1 MEDLERLR
9 EAGAIARR
17 VREGVYRIVKEGVKV
32 IEVCE
37 AVEERIRELGAE
49 PAFPCNVGINEVAAH
64 YTSPPGDQTVI
75 PPKSIVKV
83 DIGVSL
89 DGYIADTA
97 TTISLNPELE
107 VLAEASRAVLHE
119 AIKAMGPGVNVSKI
133 GLIIQKTANSLGF
146 KPIRNL
152 TGHEIKRYE
161 LHAGLTIPNVAAP
174 APGKLQVNHVYA
186 VEPFLTTMRGAG
198 EVVSARL
205 TTIFR
210 ASPGKFKIK
219 KLKPEEQR
227 LLKYVVEKFK
237 GLPYTPRWI
246 ENFDDEVEK
255 AHERLVK
262 LGRVHGYPVLVE
274 RFGQPV
280 AQSEHTVVITE
291 DGCEVI
297 T

>member
-1 MEDLERLR
+1 MGGLERLR
-9 EAGAIARR
+9 EAGAIARK
-17 VREGVYRIVKEGVKV
+17 VREEAYRIIREGIKV
-32 IEVCE
+32 IEICE
-37 AVEERIRELGAE
+37 TVEERIRELGAE

-64 YTSPPGDQTVI
+64 YTSPPGDQTVV

-97 TTISLNPELE
+97 TTIALSPEFE

-119 AIKAMGPGVNVSKI
+119 AIKTMAPGVSVSKI

-161 LHAGLTIPNVAAP
+161 LHAGLTIPNIAAP

-198 EVVSARL
+198 EVISARL

-210 ASPGKFKIK
+210 ANPGKLKIR
-219 KLKPEEQR
+219 KLKPEEQQ
-227 LLKYVVEKFK
+227 LLRYIVEKFK
-237 GLPYTPRWI
+237 GLPYTLRWI
-246 ENFDDEVEK
+246 RGFDEK
-255 AHERLVK
+255 TEKMHERLIK

-274 RFGQPV
+274 RLGQPV